1 MKTNSW
7 FKTHAHVVVV
17 HVWTLKCTSL
27 DNGDILLYRSHMSL
41 SLCRRNVQNLLTG
54 YLLIFLIYVDL
65 RFTLYIYKTYTLLI
79 CNYVIL
85 SRLISLYQCIT
96 LIYIHVTCTD
106 IWQIFININRKYF
119 NMLPLQKNFFYK
131 IKTILLKN
139 FYRSEFFALRKRASY
154 LGLAYFHRDK
164 QKKLGKKY
172 YNIHKYLH
180 ITNIWII

>member
-54 YLLIFLIYVDL
+54 YLLIFLIYVDP

-106 IWQIFININRKYF
+106 IWQIFVNINRKYLICF
-119 NMLPLQKNFFYK
+119 LCRRIFS
-131 IKTILLKN
+131 IKSKL
-139 FYRSEFFALRKRASY
+139 SY
-154 LGLAYFHRDK
+154 
-164 QKKLGKKY
+164 
-172 YNIHKYLH
+172 
-180 ITNIWII
+180 